1 MKWRQKTLIVEQ
13 RAVLFVDD
21 DEIVLRSI
29 ERGFIDEPYN
39 TLFAK
44 SGQEALEILQREE
57 VHVIVT
63 DMRMP
68 EVDGLELLEII
79 RKMYPHI
86 VGIVLSG
93 YTEMATLQKAVNQG
107 EIFKFIPKPWKL
119 EGDFKKVV
127 REAIDH
133 YNLQSER
140 ETVRRQN

>member
-1 MKWRQKTLIVEQ
+1 MKWRQKTLIVEK

-21 DEIVLRSI
+21 DEVVLRSI

-68 EVDGLELLEII
+68 EVDGLELLETI

-140 ETVRRQN
+140 DTVRRQN

>member
-1 MKWRQKTLIVEQ
+1 MKWRQKTLTVEK

-21 DEIVLRSI
+21 DEIVLQSL
-29 ERGFIDEPYN
+29 ERGFLDEPYN

-68 EVDGLELLEII
+68 EMDGLNLLEII

-93 YTEMATLQKAVNQG
+93 YTEIDILQKAVNQG
-107 EIFKFIPKPWKL
+107 GIFRFIPKPWKL

-127 REAIDH
+127 REAIEH
-133 YNLQSER
+133 YNLQCKR
-140 ETVRRQN
+140 DTVRQQN